1 MDIGSTGKWS
11 HPFLKSTNSFKSNL
25 FIHSVHKLRL
35 KEGMKTP
42 LRWLQNS
49 HVHKIDFSR

>member
-49 HVHKIDFSR
+49 HGHLKDFSR